1 MLRRLGPARRDL
13 PVYGPVPQVAASP
26 AALSRSLQSLR
37 QVAVVVE
44 KFIGEGAAVPKEL
57 GYRRVVAVGD
67 LGGVPVEKQLHQHP
81 PQDGA
86 VTEDGDGF
94 LRVPGGGR
102 FHAPDEAGGI
112 FMEALGALQLPGDRV
127 PAEAG
132 DGFGFYPLQ
141 VAEGQIL
148 PTGPGGLPECGVPM
162 TRAERFGR

>member
-1 MLRRLGPARRDL
+1 MAKKETACSGGWGQP
-13 PVYGPVPQVAASP
+13 GGTC
-26 AALSRSLQSLR
+26 R

-94 LRVPGGGR
+94 LREPGGGR

-141 VAEGQIL
+141 VAERQIL
-148 PTGPGGLPECGVPM
+148 PPAQTDLPKCRVPIQGQTLRQVDRPGGETGPASTGIS
-162 TRAERFGR
+162 